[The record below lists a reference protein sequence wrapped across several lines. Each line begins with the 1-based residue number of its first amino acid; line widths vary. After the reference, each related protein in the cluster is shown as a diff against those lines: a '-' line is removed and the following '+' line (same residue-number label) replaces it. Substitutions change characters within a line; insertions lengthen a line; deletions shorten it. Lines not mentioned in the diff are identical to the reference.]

1 MKDLLGKM
9 KVSPDALREK
19 YRIEREKRLRADG
32 PDQYLDLSGV
42 FQDIDRD
49 PYVEPGFTRPPIVEE
64 TEVVIVGGGFGGM
77 LSAARL
83 RQQGVDDFRIVER
96 GGDFGGTWYW
106 NRYPGAACDIES
118 YVYLPLLE
126 ETGYIPTEKYAGAT
140 EIFAYCQLLGRHFDL
155 YDRALFQTQVS
166 EVRWDETRARWLV
179 STGHDDVLAARF
191 LVIAGGV
198 MHKAKLP
205 GIPGIETFKGHSF
218 HTSRWDYD
226 YTGGSPTERMDRLA
240 DKRVGII
247 GTGATAVQAV
257 PNLAR
262 DAEHLYVFQRTPSGV
277 GVRANRPTDPEWVK
291 SLQPGWQQRR
301 IENFSALVSGEPVEE
316 DLVCDGW
323 TQIQGGISFD
333 GGAPDDEQ
341 RQMADFA
348 RMEAIRARVDE
359 VVRDPATAE
368 ALKPWYNTM
377 CKRPCFHDEY
387 LHSFNRPNVTLVDT
401 DGKGVER
408 ITANSVVVGGVD
420 YPVDCLIYASGFE
433 VTTGY
438 TRRLGFELYGR
449 DGLALTEAWKEGAAT
464 LHGMY
469 ARGFPNLVM
478 LSIIQGG
485 SGVNVVEILSEVSVQ
500 TAYTIKRMIDLDA
513 RTFEP
518 TEEAQEQWLSAI
530 FSQLMGNATFATEC
544 TPGFYNNEGMLHD
557 PRLARN
563 APFEGVSKYF
573 QALRSW
579 RENEG
584 LEGLQISKNGD
595 RDPTVSGPESGVK
608 RDSRLVDT

>member
-1 MKDLLGKM
+1 MDDIRHP
-9 KVSPDALREK
+9 VQASPEALKEK
-19 YRIEREKRLRADG
+19 YRIEREKRLRPDG

-49 PYVEPGFTRPPIVEE
+49 PYVEPGFSRPPIAEE
-64 TEVVIVGGGFGGM
+64 TDVVIVGGGFGGM
-77 LSAARL
+77 LAAARL
-83 RQQGVDDFRIVER
+83 RQQGVEDFRIVER

-126 ETGYIPTEKYAGAT
+126 ETGYIPTEKYAGAP

-155 YDRALFQTQVS
+155 YNRALFQTLVS
-166 EVRWDETRARWLV
+166 EVRWDEARARWIV
-179 STGHDDVLAARF
+179 STGHGDVLAARF

-205 GIPGIETFKGHSF
+205 GIPGIETFQGHSF
-218 HTSRWDYD
+218 HTSRWDYGF
-226 YTGGSPTERMDRLA
+226 TGGSPTEPMNRLA

-262 DAEHLYVFQRTPSGV
+262 DAQHLYVFQRTPSGV

-301 IENFSALVSGEPVEE
+301 IENFSALVSGEPVDE
-316 DLVCDGW
+316 DLVQDGW
-323 TQIQGGISFD
+323 TAIQGGISFD
-333 GGAPDDEQ
+333 GSASNDEQ

-348 RMEAIRARVDE
+348 RMEAIRARVDQ

-387 LHSFNRPNVTLVDT
+387 LDSFNRSNVTLVDT

-408 ITANSVVVGGVD
+408 ITANGVVVDGVE
-420 YPVDCLIYASGFE
+420 YPVDCLVYASGFE
-433 VTTGY
+433 VLTGY

-449 DGLALTEAWKEGAAT
+449 GGQALTEAWKEGAGT

-478 LSIIQGG
+478 FSIIQGG
-485 SGVNVVEILSEVSVQ
+485 SGVNVVEILSEIAIQ
-500 TAYTIKRMIDLDA
+500 AAYTIKRMIDLDA
-513 RTFEP
+513 RAFEP
-518 TEEAQEQWLSAI
+518 SEAAQEKWLGEL
-530 FSQLMGNATFATEC
+530 FSRLMGNASFASEC
-544 TPGFYNNEGMLHD
+544 TPGFYNNEGMIHD

-563 APFEGVSKYF
+563 APFEGVSDYF
-573 QALRSW
+573 KVLRGW
-579 RENEG
+579 RDNDLLEG
-584 LEGLQISKNGD
+584 LE
-595 RDPTVSGPESGVK
+595 VSNS
-608 RDSRLVDT
+608 

>member
-1 MKDLLGKM
+1 M
-9 KVSPDALREK
+9 
-19 YRIEREKRLRADG
+19 
-32 PDQYLDLSGV
+32 
-42 FQDIDRD
+42 
-49 PYVEPGFTRPPIVEE
+49 
-64 TEVVIVGGGFGGM
+64 
-77 LSAARL
+77 AAAQL
-83 RQQGVDDFRIVER
+83 RQQGVEDFRIVER

-118 YVYLPLLE
+118 YIYLPLLE
-126 ETGYIPTEKYAGAT
+126 ETGYIPTENYAKAP

-155 YDRALFQTQVS
+155 YDRALFQTVVS
-166 EVRWDETRARWLV
+166 DVHWDEARARWIV
-179 STGHDDVLAARF
+179 STDQGDKLAARF
-191 LVIAGGV
+191 LVIAGGI

-218 HTSRWDYD
+218 HTSRWDYE
-226 YTGGSPTERMDRLA
+226 YTGGSATEPMDRLA

-277 GVRANRPTDPEWVK
+277 GVRANRPTDPEWAK

-301 IENFSALVSGEPVEE
+301 IDNFEALVSGRPADE
-316 DLVCDGW
+316 DLVNDGW
-323 TQIQGGISFD
+323 TAIQGGISFR
-333 GGAPDDEQ
+333 GSDDEQ
-341 RQMADFA
+341 RQLADFA
-348 RMEAIRARVDE
+348 RMESIRARVDE

-387 LHSFNRPNVTLVDT
+387 LDSFNRPNVTLVDT

-408 ITANSVVVGGVD
+408 ITPNSVIVDGID

-433 VTTGY
+433 VSTGY

-449 DGLALTEAWKEGAAT
+449 DGQALTETWKDGAAT

-469 ARGFPNLVM
+469 ARGFPNLIMVS
-478 LSIIQGG
+478 LVQGG
-485 SGVNVVEILSEVSVQ
+485 TGVNVVPILDQVAIQ
-500 TAYTIKRMIDLDA
+500 IAHTIKRMIDMDA

-518 TEEAQEQWLSAI
+518 TEQGQETWLGVLFGHMRAFTKSAI
-530 FSQLMGNATFATEC
+530 EC
-544 TPGFYNNEGMLHD
+544 TPGFYNNEGSAGD
-557 PRLARN
+557 PRMARN
-563 APFEGVSKYF
+563 APYAGGTNSYF
-573 QALRSW
+573 DELRTW
-579 RENEG
+579 RESGKFEG
-584 LEGLQISKNGD
+584 LEISKN
-595 RDPTVSGPESGVK
+595 
-608 RDSRLVDT
+608 